1 MALSQ
6 AAVESMLK
14 AMDIIAT
21 NQFNNVSYDQTIVCT
36 ITDRSKAAKQF
47 YYTVTDGSAKF
58 KAYVL
63 STQEAEEYDVNDQV
77 YVKIPNGDYSKKKF
91 IEGYYVSEDTV
102 VPVTYVSPFDTFLD
116 MATLTEST
124 VSEGLIANK
133 TAAIPIWQW
142 DISKSKRGTVD
153 DLQANGIYDTLGIQA
168 DFKCLLNSYNMRA
181 GTYGLRLDLYVR
193 LNAKSEKHITKSV
206 YLDSSE
212 MFGNPYAFTIF
223 ATQAKTFDITS
234 IGTIDGMTLWF
245 YQNNNFIYF
254 DGKEERF
261 LEVDERLL
269 TPNIFVTNVC
279 VSFGSELSKVTDNTI
294 KLFTTNDSSFRQT
307 QPSDINNTKNLGF
320 LWYNKSK
327 EGKYIGFSDGIVD
340 FKRDAS
346 GEIIN
351 PSNPTIDPYDEIN
364 YLNLSAENSRLM
376 EQMGKDIPKDENGL
390 EVSANIT
397 DAQILLKKSYTLI
410 QVDLVNTLKA
420 FKERLMGLTIEN
432 DNGEKIATINDF
444 FSKEDTGKINVAMKY
459 GSDLETHTEAFMTL
473 MTEALSAAA
482 AIQQHQIEHTVP
494 ETDKTITNSNYYS
507 SNIKNI
513 LLNLTKELYEMNGNK
528 REFLF
533 NDLRKTIA
541 RKYSGF
547 QNIYDTYNLKL
558 EKIFTK
564 LEEYFNEINNLL
576 NDAENRMT
584 SNNKT
589 GITSGYQYLFDTKII
604 TYTERDFSDYHN
616 RYCIYWYRYKEGY
629 SDVDGLME
637 DNWERFSPS
646 LVFKDTS
653 YSTTTMPQ
661 NLGLPTQYTS
671 EGGINYFV
679 PKAVENE
686 GYLSVYLTPD
696 VATEKFK
703 VVIYY
708 NHEKFESNELV
719 FTNLDPIVDK
729 TTLDSND
736 AIVIKHGTNSF
747 DTYQTSYA
755 QNNALINS
763 RDASTVRTLQM
774 EYNGVLGGNEKL
786 AGAQIFWYIPRNATM
801 LTVDVNNLKNT
812 HGFFTDY
819 YRVARV
825 KEATTA
831 RQGPGTN
838 YTATKD
844 TYAVDDMIEAV
855 YDKQNGW
862 YSLKKSNSIG
872 ISGRWIPESS
882 VEIIDNDDTYMDG
895 FACFYK
901 TIPFEEKEVPVYD
914 ETDPTK
920 EIGTKKINAVDA
932 KSLQFYYKIKDYYVA
947 TSLKNTI
954 FCIIKKDEYQFETS
968 ISFVFGTQGTSG
980 TDYTILV
987 TPSDTQTAVT
997 KSSPL
1002 PVDIKAYNYDN
1013 EEINIYATSAV
1024 LQDGTLYNPTISWF
1038 GPTTFS
1044 AASLNKSETNDGTV
1058 INAGEFSVLEDRE
1071 FKSTTG
1077 SQFNYCGIAKITVN
1091 MFDPAYGNGAKE
1103 LSAFYPVA
1111 WSAGDYYIEGATSV
1125 IYDSS
1130 GANPV
1135 YYKDSYRIFKNNTNE
1150 ELTDVTWDI
1159 KYFML
1164 ADASKHGRT
1173 PKYMFD
1179 IAQDGSTFVYDVSSN
1194 WSTTASVSEDVRNE
1208 ISFYSNYVPT
1218 LSNGDNKLKPCS
1230 NYITGTYNEATKTW
1244 NDLNVYPVVCCYD
1257 KNGTQIWAQPILI
1270 SQNRYPNSMLNH
1282 WDGKLKIDDENG
1294 TILSTM
1300 VSAGFKNTDNTY
1312 SGVLMGDIE
1321 AGSTSNDNKDGVGVY
1336 GYHHGAQSFGL
1347 NIDGT
1352 AFFGKSGRGRIK
1364 IDGNSGTISSAS
1376 YQQTRTKIDNSYG
1389 PAEAGMMIDLDD
1401 GFVDML
1407 GTTSLDENTYAPDG
1421 TQSRVHANVKSPHFF
1436 VVSNTGHRLINI
1448 GNSDTSIDIKNYDY
1462 TASTNERQSIHDEG
1476 RSSLTN
1482 FDKGFYL
1489 KSDNFKN
1496 FEFVKE
1502 DGKANTGGSGM
1513 FLDLATGRLNAFNLN
1528 IASKNLLVDSNADA
1542 TTFFIVKDNDGCN
1555 LINAGQDDFYI
1566 QSHTYSRYVLGDR
1579 LTDEDGQKY
1588 FYPGMHFR
1596 TKYNGKD
1603 GYDFLF
1609 DVRGKYQSLINISNN
1624 EYYLQ
1629 TDNYIP
1635 REFNVTTGKTTK
1647 YGHGVKLNLQDGL
1660 IDAYDF
1666 TIRGESSSNETGGS
1680 YLLLDSGTP
1689 QFTVHLNLPDSDNI
1703 VDLDLIHISPNDF
1716 IMHSANWLET
1726 TIQTTS
1732 QRTAKTE
1739 GGYNIRSGPGTDK
1752 SIVGYSSEGK
1762 RVPIYEG
1769 PTTGQGAAS
1778 WYRIGDGQWI
1788 AGEALNDFKDGGT
1801 VNKTYGTG
1809 MEIDLN
1815 EGKITAYNSENAGK
1829 ELYINS
1835 LESNYPI
1842 QLGDIGNYNF
1852 QIGWDGSL
1860 RGGSI
1865 YAWSIDASGTATF
1878 NRLNANG
1885 GSLNWMYIGSA
1896 TMHSGTITNA
1906 TIEDATITTG
1916 TIAGI
1921 TFDSGG
1927 LTAGSW
1933 TLSSSGLRHA
1943 DKGALVINKTNMI
1956 TTIAGSPLKVVT
1968 GYNSDSRYIS
1978 VSVSGNVDFGGV
1990 IGKKPITLNGGGYV
2004 PPLATDTVVGRL
2016 AWYERNIEYY
2026 GLAPVDIGE
2035 VGSINGTGG

>member
-245 YQNNNFIYF
+245 YQNNDFIYF

-444 FSKEDTGKINVAMKY
+444 FSKEDTGKINVTMKY

-564 LEEYFNEINNLL
+564 LEEYFNRINSLL
-576 NDAENRMT
+576 NDAEKRMT

-679 PKAVENE
+679 PKVVENE

-763 RDASTVRTLQM
+763 RDASMIRTLQM

-825 KEATTA
+825 KEPTTA

-1058 INAGEFSVLEDRE
+1058 INTGEFSVLEDRE

-1244 NDLNVYPVVCCYD
+1244 IDLNVYPVVCCYD

-1376 YQQTRTKIDNSYG
+1376 YQQTRSQNGNEYG
-1389 PAEAGMMIDLDD
+1389 PATAGMMIDLDD

-1421 TQSRVHANVKSPHFF
+1421 TQSRVHVNVKSPHFF
-1436 VVSNTGHRLINI
+1436 VVSDTGHRLINI
-1448 GNSDTSIDIKNYDY
+1448 GNSTESINIDKYDSAETSGDNIDR
-1462 TASTNERQSIHDEG
+1462 ERISIHDDG
-1476 RSSLTN
+1476 RTTLTN

-1496 FEFVKE
+1496 FKFVKT
-1502 DGKANTGGSGM
+1502 DGTPNEGGAGF
-1513 FLDLATGRLNAFNLN
+1513 FLDLTTGRMNSFNLN
-1528 IASKNLLVDSNADA
+1528 IASKNLLIDSDNKADP
-1542 TTFFIVKDNDGCN
+1542 FFIIKDNDGCN
-1555 LINAGQDDFYI
+1555 LMYVGQTDFYL
-1566 QSHTYSRYVLGDR
+1566 QSHTYARRVLGETAG
-1579 LTDEDGQKY
+1579 TDKEGNTIY
-1588 FYPGMHFR
+1588 YPGM
-1596 TKYNGKD
+1596 KINAD
-1603 GYDFLF
+1603 GDNFLF
-1609 DVRGKYQSLINISNN
+1609 DIQGQHQSIFYIGADN
-1624 EYYLQ
+1624 YYLR
-1629 TDNYIP
+1629 TDDFSDEDLLGMEI
-1635 REFNVTTGKTTK
+1635 
-1647 YGHGVKLNLQDGL
+1647 NLQNGAMSGYNFRL
-1660 IDAYDF
+1660 TGYAPE
-1666 TIRGESSSNETGGS
+1666 GEYQGS
-1680 YLLLDSGTP
+1680 YLLLASNPEP
-1689 QFTVHLNLPDSDNI
+1689 QLIVHLKKDSNGTKQ
-1703 VDLDLIHISPNDF
+1703 DLDLFYITSSQF
-1716 IMHSANWLET
+1716 VMHSASWTEL
-1726 TIQTTS
+1726 TTS
-1732 QRTAKTE
+1732 VEVTTNAKLDS
-1739 GGYNIRSGPGTDK
+1739 GWNIRNGPGTTHDAIGTT
-1752 SIVGYSSEGK
+1752 SSGRTNLYS
-1762 RVPIYEG
+1762 
-1769 PTTGQGAAS
+1769 
-1778 WYRIGDGQWI
+1778 
-1788 AGEALNDFKDGGT
+1788 
-1801 VNKTYGTG
+1801 NKTASDDGTGGYWYKIGSNNEWVYADAISDIQSGSTKNVTTGTG
-1809 MEIDLN
+1809 MEINLTR
-1815 EGKITAYNSENAGK
+1815 GKITGYNKNNVGK
-1829 ELYINS
+1829 EFLIDTEAS
-1835 LESNYPI
+1835 YPLQI
-1842 QLGDIGNYNF
+1842 GDTDNF
-1852 QIGWDGSL
+1852 NLRIGWDGSL
-1860 RGGSI
+1860 KGGTT
-1865 YAWSIDASGTATF
+1865 YNWSIGADGTAVF
-1878 NRLNANG
+1878 NRINANG
-1885 GSLNWMYIGSA
+1885 GTISSCTMYSVWITSGTIGGITIGSGSISGTGWSLSSGEATFTALKADSIVMGGETLSKKSVSTNGFWRPGYSSGSYGYVVDGTVSVTLDLAATVTSLSGTNDVVFSRKSATATFTPTKKYHTWVAGKSIQYIGS
-1896 TMHSGTITNA
+1896 
-1906 TIEDATITTG
+1906 DPV
-1916 TIAGI
+1916 
-1921 TFDSGG
+1921 SGG
-1927 LTAGSW
+1927 EDG
-1933 TLSSSGLRHA
+1933 
-1943 DKGALVINKTNMI
+1943 
-1956 TTIAGSPLKVVT
+1956 
-1968 GYNSDSRYIS
+1968 
-1978 VSVSGNVDFGGV
+1978 
-1990 IGKKPITLNGGGYV
+1990 
-2004 PPLATDTVVGRL
+2004 
-2016 AWYERNIEYY
+2016 
-2026 GLAPVDIGE
+2026 
-2035 VGSINGTGG
+2035 

>member
-77 YVKIPNGDYSKKKF
+77 YVKVPNGDYSKKKF
-91 IEGYYVSEDTV
+91 IEGYYISEDTV

-193 LNAKSEKHITKSV
+193 LNAKSEKHITKSI

-223 ATQAKTFDITS
+223 ATQAKTFDVTS

-245 YQNNNFIYF
+245 YQNNDFIYF

-294 KLFTTNDSSFRQT
+294 KLFTANDSSFRQT

-320 LWYNKSK
+320 LWYNKTQ

-340 FKRDAS
+340 FKRNAN
-346 GEIIN
+346 GEVIN

-376 EQMGKDIPKDENGL
+376 EQMGKDVPKDENGL
-390 EVSANIT
+390 EVSANIA
-397 DAQILLKKSYTLI
+397 DAQVLLKKSYTLI

-420 FKERLMGLTIEN
+420 FKERVMGLTIEDDDGN
-432 DNGEKIATINDF
+432 KIATINDF
-444 FSKEDTGKINVAMKY
+444 FSKENTGKINVAMKY
-459 GSDLETHTEAFMTL
+459 GADLETHTEAFMAL
-473 MTEALSAAA
+473 MIEALSAAA
-482 AIQQHQIEHTVP
+482 AIQQHQTEHTVP
-494 ETDKTITNSNYYS
+494 ETNKIITNSNYYS
-507 SNIKNI
+507 SNIKNL
-513 LLNLTKELYEMNGNK
+513 LLNLTKQLYDMNGNK

-533 NDLRKTIA
+533 NNLRKTIA

-547 QNIYDTYNLKL
+547 QSVYDTYNLKL

-564 LEEYFNEINNLL
+564 LEEYFSEINTLL
-576 NDAENRMT
+576 NDAEKRMT

-589 GITSGYQYLFDTKII
+589 GVTSGYQYLFDTKII

-616 RYCIYWYRYKEGY
+616 RYCVYWYRYKEGY

-679 PKAVENE
+679 PKAAENE
-686 GYLSVYLTPD
+686 GCLSVYLTPD

-763 RDASTVRTLQM
+763 RDASMVRTLQM

-786 AGAQIFWYIPRNATM
+786 AGAQIFWYVPRNATM
-801 LTVDVNNLKNT
+801 LTVDMNNLKGT
-812 HGFFTDY
+812 HEFFTDY

-825 KEATTA
+825 KKATTA

-862 YSLKKSNSIG
+862 YSLRNSNSIG
-872 ISGRWIPESS
+872 TSGRWIPASS

-997 KSSPL
+997 KSAPL

-1013 EEINIYATSAV
+1013 EEIDIYATSAV

-1044 AASLNKSETNDGTV
+1044 AASLNKSETNNGTV
-1058 INAGEFSVLEDRE
+1058 INAGTFSVLGDRE
-1071 FKSTTG
+1071 FKSTTE
-1077 SQFNYCGIAKITVN
+1077 SQFNYCGIAKITVS

-1150 ELTDVTWDI
+1150 ELSDVTWDI

-1173 PKYMFD
+1173 PKYMFEM
-1179 IAQDGSTFVYDVSSN
+1179 AQDGSIFIYDVSSN
-1194 WSTTASVSEDVRNE
+1194 WSTTASVSQTIRDE

-1218 LSNGDNKLKPCS
+1218 LSNGDNKLKPCN

-1244 NDLNVYPVVCCYD
+1244 IDLNVYPVVCCYD

-1282 WDGKLKIDDENG
+1282 WDGKLKIDEENG

-1376 YQQTRTKIDNSYG
+1376 YQQTRSQNDDGYG
-1389 PAEAGMMIDLDD
+1389 PATAGMMIDLDD
-1401 GFVDML
+1401 GFIDML
-1407 GTTSLDENTYAPDG
+1407 GTTSIDKETYAPDG
-1421 TQSRVHANVKSPHFF
+1421 TQSRVHVDVKSPHFF

-1448 GNSDTSIDIKNYDY
+1448 GNSTESINIKDYDS
-1462 TASTNERQSIHDEG
+1462 ANSVNERASIHDPN

-1496 FEFVKE
+1496 FEFNKT
-1502 DGKANTGGSGM
+1502 DGVANAGGSGF
-1513 FLDLATGRLNAFNLN
+1513 FLDLATGRMNSFNLN
-1528 IASKNLLVDSNADA
+1528 LASKNLLIDSTDTADP
-1542 TTFFIVKDNDGCN
+1542 FFVIKDNDGCN
-1555 LINAGQDDFYI
+1555 LLYAG
-1566 QSHTYSRYVLGDR
+1566 
-1579 LTDEDGQKY
+1579 E
-1588 FYPGMHFR
+1588 
-1596 TKYNGKD
+1596 
-1603 GYDFLF
+1603 
-1609 DVRGKYQSLINISNN
+1609 N
-1624 EYYLQ
+1624 EYYIKTHQYSVENL
-1629 TDNYIP
+1629 
-1635 REFNVTTGKTTK
+1635 TGMKIDL
-1647 YGHGVKLNLQDGL
+1647 LNGE
-1660 IDAYDF
+1660 IDAYSFSLKGTAND
-1666 TIRGESSSNETGGS
+1666 EQYKGS
-1680 YLLLDSGTP
+1680 YLLMKSDP
-1689 QFTVHLNLPDSDNI
+1689 QLIVHLKDS
-1703 VDLDLIHISPNDF
+1703 VKKYDLDLLSISAQSF
-1716 IMHSANWLET
+1716 VMHSSNWGEKT
-1726 TIQTTS
+1726 TQTTVTTKD
-1732 QRTAKTE
+1732 TATCE
-1739 GGYNIRSGPGTDK
+1739 GGWNIRSGPGTTHGK
-1752 SIVGYSSEGK
+1752 TGYISSSKTVTLYSGK
-1762 RVPIYEG
+1762 
-1769 PTTGQGAAS
+1769 TAADDNTGGY
-1778 WYRIGDGQWI
+1778 WYQ
-1788 AGEALNDFKDGGT
+1788 
-1801 VNKTYGTG
+1801 
-1809 MEIDLN
+1809 
-1815 EGKITAYNSENAGK
+1815 ITAEGDWVYADAISNIKSGSTTTVTNTSGNGLEFNVAEGYFLGYNSTKPNKAF
-1829 ELYINS
+1829 LINVVNS
-1835 LESNYPI
+1835 TYPL
-1842 QLGDIGNYNF
+1842 QVGDKDNF
-1852 QIGWDGSL
+1852 NFKLGWDGSMQ
-1860 RGGSI
+1860 GGTTFNWWI
-1865 YAWSIDASGTATF
+1865 NADGTATF

-1885 GSLNWMYIGSA
+1885 GNIKDMTISSASIGYASIYSA
-1896 TMHSGTITNA
+1896 TITNSTFTGTLTGSGWELNPEGA
-1906 TIEDATITTG
+1906 TIDNLNCSSLTMDGHTLTLTTIPIPLPNYTFSTASVLNGATTVGASLNKETVSSISAGEVLGSGTTVSVWLNREYTTVLSDV
-1916 TIAGI
+1916 TIANWV
-1921 TFDSGG
+1921 
-1927 LTAGSW
+1927 AVY
-1933 TLSSSGLRHA
+1933 
-1943 DKGALVINKTNMI
+1943 ALN
-1956 TTIAGSPLKVVT
+1956 
-1968 GYNSDSRYIS
+1968 
-1978 VSVSGNVDFGGV
+1978 
-1990 IGKKPITLNGGGYV
+1990 
-2004 PPLATDTVVGRL
+2004 VVGFRSDVAAATSAASTMSL
-2016 AWYERNIEYY
+2016 RGNESNTIKP
-2026 GLAPVDIGE
+2026 LML
-2035 VGSINGTGG
+2035 